1 MLGKILD
8 NRYRLDELVGSGG
21 MANVYKSTDLEDNKI
36 VALKLLH
43 SELVSKPEFLK
54 RFRAEAQAIISLA
67 HPNIVK
73 IYNVNFYGDE
83 PYIVMEYIDGITLKQ
98 HLTTEKQVDRREAV
112 HFTLQILRALNH
124 AHAKG
129 IIHCDIKPHNIMV
142 LGDDTVKMMDFGI
155 ARIARDPLSS
165 DSENTIGSVHY
176 LSPEQ
181 AMGEEVE
188 PASDVYSVGVMLYEM
203 LTGQKPFDGKDVN
216 EIAQKHLYETPV
228 PPKRLNPEIPIG
240 LQEIILKSLEKNI
253 KYHTRY
259 EDAAEMLKDLE
270 AYKYNNNI
278 TFGYVFSEAK
288 EKVKMYNNNQ
298 DEEIR
303 YRRTENLTAPEEEEE
318 TEYYEEEEYEEDE
331 TDVIPE
337 GKSMFVPILSAVT
350 IVVIIAA
357 VFFVVSLV
365 NDAFG
370 EGGNTIKKTAQF
382 ELQNLV
388 GMSIDEAG
396 EYCKSKG
403 LELDIKPEAIPSEYG
418 VDIIC
423 EQAPPA
429 NKKVS
434 KGQVITVTVSS
445 GMPVEVEV
453 PNVIGQDYNS
463 AQDALELKK
472 LRCKYEFAASTE
484 YSLYQVM
491 AMSPTAGSMVPAGT
505 EITITVSTGA
515 ESQPEIEVPDFT
527 HMDIADARLK
537 AQYAGVV
544 LKVNPVAEN
553 SSEPEGTVIRQN
565 PVKGSK
571 VIKGVEVEVVL
582 SNGISNLNEVEF
594 TIDLPTG
601 YIGAYIIE
609 IMTEPSVTKSF
620 NVGSQAGVSFTLNGT
635 GQKDYTV
642 NLWTSDK
649 QHSANAGVI
658 TIDFTTKAVDMFLLN
673 LDGAFA
679 SIGTPGVANTTTP
692 PLTTT
697 TGTAT
702 TTTGTGSTTSD
713 SQTTT
718 SDTATTTTST
728 TTTTTSSTTT
738 TTTTTTEPT
747 TTTTT
752 TTTAAPPPPEEPH
765 IPA

>member
-21 MANVYKSTDLEDNKI
+21 MANVYKSTDLEDNKT

-43 SELVSKPEFLK
+43 PELVSKPEFLK

-83 PYIVMEYIDGITLKQ
+83 PYIVMEYIDGMTLKQ
-98 HLTTEKQVDRREAV
+98 YLNNEKQIDRREAV

-155 ARIARDPLSS
+155 ARIARDTISS
-165 DSENTIGSVHY
+165 DGENTIGSVHY

-181 AMGEEVE
+181 ALGEEVE

-216 EIAQKHLYETPV
+216 EIAQKHLYTVPV
-228 PPKRLNPEIPIG
+228 PPRRLNPEIPAG

-270 AYKYNNNI
+270 AFKYNNNI
-278 TFGYVFSEAK
+278 TFGYVFSETK
-288 EKVKMYNNNQ
+288 EKVKMYNNK
-298 DEEIR
+298 DEETQ
-303 YRRTENLTAPEEEEE
+303 YRENENLTAPEEEEE
-318 TEYYEEEEYEEDE
+318 TEYYEDDEYEEDD
-331 TDVIPE
+331 TDIIAE

-370 EGGNTIKKTAQF
+370 EGGGTKKTAQF
-382 ELQNLV
+382 ELQNLI

-396 EYCKSKG
+396 IYCKSKG
-403 LELDIKPEAIPSEYG
+403 LELDIKPEAVPSEYDA
-418 VDIIC
+418 DIIC

-434 KGQVITVTVSS
+434 KGQVITVTISS

-453 PNVIGQDYNS
+453 PNVVGQDYRS
-463 AQDALELKK
+463 AEDALSLKGLTWK
-472 LRCKYEFAASTE
+472 HEYVTSTE
-484 YSLYQVM
+484 YSVYQVVG
-491 AMSPTAGSMVPAGT
+491 MSTPAGT
-505 EITITVSTGA
+505 MVPMGTLITLTISMGA
-515 ESQPEIEVPDFT
+515 ETQPEIEVPDFT
-527 HMDIADARLK
+527 HMDIADAKLK
-537 AQYAGVV
+537 AQYAGLV
-544 LKVNPVAEN
+544 LKINPVAEN
-553 SSEPEGTVIRQN
+553 STEPKDTVIRQN
-565 PVKGSK
+565 PPKGSK
-571 VIKGVEVEVVL
+571 VIKGVDVEVIL
-582 SNGISNLNEVEF
+582 STGISDLNEVEF
-594 TIDLPTG
+594 TIPVPSG
-601 YIGAYIIE
+601 YSGAYIIE
-609 IMTEPSVTKSF
+609 IMTTPSVSKSF
-620 NVGSQAGVSFTLNGT
+620 NIESQAGVAFTLNGS
-635 GQKDYTV
+635 GKKDYTV

-658 TIDFTTKAVDMFLLN
+658 TIDFTTKAVDDSLLN
-673 LDGAFA
+673 IDVAFA
-679 SIGTPGVANTTTP
+679 AIGTPGVFNTTT
-692 PLTTT
+692 
-697 TGTAT
+697 TAT
-702 TTTGTGSTTSD
+702 G
-713 SQTTT
+713 
-718 SDTATTTTST
+718 ST
-728 TTTTTSSTTT
+728 TTTTATGSTTT
-738 TTTTTTEPT
+738 TATGSTTTDTQTTTEAT
-747 TTTTT
+747 TTVTTADTTT
-752 TTTAAPPPPEEPH
+752 VSDPVTTPEPTSPPPPPTDTEPV
-765 IPA
+765 IPVAGE